1 MTNQMVFKD
10 VLLEGW
16 DGFDNGNHCIPG
28 KNVTFLDGSRGCV
41 IISEDI
47 TCAYNKPLETV
58 NEEDMGEAL
67 LGMANGVEYLSNLL
81 SEKDLFEVRIVKE
94 RYEKYNNPD
103 AILETGEICD
113 QCNSTLVA
121 EFMNTP
127 EGWKQIT
134 LGNCPN
140 EAMHLKVGD
149 IVTFTSKEK
158 HYMSQKVTVV
168 TKINENRCVLT
179 EGNIKATQVEDIILI
194 CSKKDR
200 KDI

>member
-16 DGFDNGNHCIPG
+16 DGFDNGNHCVPG
-28 KNVTFLDGSRGCV
+28 QNVTFLDGSTGCV
-41 IISEDI
+41 IISEEV
-47 TCAYNKPLETV
+47 TCAYKKPLETV
-58 NEEDMGEAL
+58 NDEDMGEAL
-67 LGMANGVEYLSNLL
+67 LGIANGVEYLSNLL
-81 SEKDLFEVRIVKE
+81 PGQHVFNVRSEKA

-113 QCNSTLVA
+113 QCNSTLVV
-121 EFMNTP
+121 EFIFP
-127 EGWKQIT
+127 SEGWKQIT

-168 TKINENRCVLT
+168 TKIMENRCILT
-179 EGNIKATQVEDIILI
+179 EGNIKATQVKDIILI
-194 CSKKDR
+194 CSKNDR